1 MSQHS
6 RRTFMKLSGGVLGG
20 IAVGT
25 TVTAAERT
33 DRFLVET
40 KKTSAE
46 ALESAGLS
54 VVYDLADVNM
64 AVVEGSESA
73 LQSEVK
79 RQRYAPDVEITL
91 DDGPA
96 VQEADYESATDEPLY
111 PLEWDKQAQNI
122 PEAHE
127 ISRGEGA
134 RVAVIDD
141 GVLGS
146 HPDLEHAYN
155 AELSENFT
163 GDGNG
168 IGPLADD
175 HGTHVAG
182 TIAANDQNEEGV
194 VGTAPAAE
202 IVDCRVFSG
211 PSASFASIFAAI
223 YHSVQVGCDVANLSL
238 GAYPIPRQAQGSFY
252 GGQLNKIMTYANS
265 NGTLLV
271 IAAGNDS
278 ADLQH
283 DGGVISLPNEG
294 AQALSV
300 AATGPIGFQWG
311 DEGLEAP
318 PESPAF
324 YTNYGTNAITVA
336 APGGDADLDAIGT
349 GVPYFNDLVLST
361 TFDPVPADTP
371 EGTDPDDQIG
381 SYGWKAGTSMAC
393 PQVAGAAAL
402 LVSANPDASPNQIE
416 ATLKNTASVPEGY
429 DKAYYGAG
437 FIDPVAA
444 LRK

>member
-1 MSQHS
+1 
-6 RRTFMKLSGGVLGG
+6 MKLSGGVLGG
-20 IAVGT
+20 IAAGT

-40 KKTSAE
+40 KQTSAADLE
-46 ALESAGLS
+46 ATGLS
-54 VVYDLADVNM
+54 VVFDLAEVNM
-64 AVVEGSESA
+64 AVVEGSEST
-73 LQSEVK
+73 LRSEVK
-79 RQRYAPDVEITL
+79 KNRYEPDVEITL

-96 VQEADYESATDEPLY
+96 VEEADGESATDEPRY
-111 PLEWDKQAQNI
+111 GLEWDKQAQNI

-127 ISRGEGA
+127 ISRGAGT

-146 HPDLEHAYN
+146 HPDLEHAYD
-155 AELSENFT
+155 AALSRNFT

-182 TIAANDQNEEGV
+182 TIAANDQNEAGV
-194 VGTAPAAE
+194 VGTAPATE

-211 PSASFASIFAAI
+211 ASASFATILAAI
-223 YHSVQVGCDVANLSL
+223 YYSVQVGCDVANLSL
-238 GAYPIPRQAQGSFY
+238 GAYPVPRQAQGSFY
-252 GGQLNKIMTYANS
+252 GGQLNKLMTYANS

-278 ADLQH
+278 ANLQN

-311 DEGLEAP
+311 DDGLEEP

-336 APGGDADLDAIGT
+336 APGGDADLET
-349 GVPYFNDLVLST
+349 SNPNFVNDLVLST
-361 TFDPVPADTP
+361 TFATVPEDAK
-371 EGTDPDDQIG
+371 EGTVPDEQIG
-381 SYGWKAGTSMAC
+381 TYGWKAGTSMAA

-402 LVSANPDASPNQIE
+402 VKSVNPDANPNQIE
-416 ATLKNTASVPEGY
+416 SILKRTASVPDGY

-444 LRK
+444 LQQ

>member
-1 MSQHS
+1 
-6 RRTFMKLSGGVLGG
+6 MKLSGGVLGG
-20 IAVGT
+20 IAAGT

-40 KKTSAE
+40 KKTSVD

-64 AVVEGSESA
+64 AVVEGTESA

-79 RQRYAPDVEITL
+79 EKDYEPDVEITL

-111 PLEWDKQAQNI
+111 PLEWDKQVQNI

-155 AELSENFT
+155 AELSRNFT

-168 IGPLADD
+168 IGPLSDD

-182 TIAANDQNEEGV
+182 TIAANDRNEEGV
-194 VGTAPAAE
+194 VGTAPGAE

-211 PSASFASIFAAI
+211 ANASFASIIAAI
-223 YHSVQVGCDVANLSL
+223 YYSVQVGCDVANLSL
-238 GAYPIPRQAQGSFY
+238 GAYPVSRQGQGSFY
-252 GGQLNKIMTYANS
+252 GGQLNKVMTYANS

-278 ADLQH
+278 ANLQK

-294 AQALSV
+294 AQAVSV
-300 AATGPIGFQWG
+300 AATGPIGFEWG

-336 APGGDADLDAIGT
+336 APGGDADLET
-349 GVPYFNDLVLST
+349 TNPNFVNDLVLST
-361 TFDPVPADTP
+361 TFDPVPAGTP
-371 EGTDPDDQIG
+371 EGFAPDDQVAN
-381 SYGWKAGTSMAC
+381 YGWKAGTSMAC

-402 LVSANPDASPNQIE
+402 IKSANPDANPNQIE
-416 ATLKNTASVPEGY
+416 STLKSTASVPEGY

-444 LRK
+444 LKK

>member
-1 MSQHS
+1 
-6 RRTFMKLSGGVLGG
+6 MKLSGGVLGG
-20 IAVGT
+20 IAAGT

-33 DRFLVET
+33 DWFLVET
-40 KKTSAE
+40 KQTSAADLE
-46 ALESAGLS
+46 ATGLS
-54 VVYDLADVNM
+54 VVFDLADVNM
-64 AVVEGSESA
+64 AVVEGSEST
-73 LQSEVK
+73 LRSEVK
-79 RQRYAPDVEITL
+79 KNRYERDVEITL

-96 VQEADYESATDEPLY
+96 VEEADGESATDEPRY
-111 PLEWDKQAQNI
+111 RLEWDKQAQNI

-127 ISRGEGA
+127 ISRGEGT

-146 HPDLEHAYN
+146 HPDLEHAYD
-155 AELSENFT
+155 AELSRNFT

-182 TIAANDQNEEGV
+182 TIATNDQNEAGV
-194 VGTAPAAE
+194 VGTAPATE

-211 PSASFASIFAAI
+211 ASASFATILAAI
-223 YHSVQVGCDVANLSL
+223 YYSVQVDCDVANLSL
-238 GAYPIPRQAQGSFY
+238 GAYPVPRQAQGSFY
-252 GGQLNKIMTYANS
+252 GGQLNKLMTYANS

-278 ADLQH
+278 ANLQN
-283 DGGVISLPNEG
+283 DGGVISLPNGG

-311 DEGLEAP
+311 DDGLEEP

-336 APGGDADLDAIGT
+336 APGGDADTSAIGT
-349 GVPYFNDLVLST
+349 GVSWFNDLVLST
-361 TFDPVPADTP
+361 TFATVPEDAE
-371 EGTDPDDQIG
+371 EGTVPDEQIG
-381 SYGWKAGTSMAC
+381 TYGWKAGTSMAA

-402 LVSANPDASPNQIE
+402 VKSVNPDASPNQIE
-416 ATLKNTASVPEGY
+416 SILKRTASVPDGY

-444 LRK
+444 LQQ

>member
-1 MSQHS
+1 
-6 RRTFMKLSGGVLGG
+6 MKLSGGVLGG
-20 IAVGT
+20 IAAGT

-33 DRFLVET
+33 DWFLVET
-40 KKTSAE
+40 KQTSAADLE
-46 ALESAGLS
+46 ATGLS
-54 VVYDLADVNM
+54 VVFDLADVNM
-64 AVVEGSESA
+64 AVVEGSEST
-73 LQSEVK
+73 LRSEVK
-79 RQRYAPDVEITL
+79 KNRYERDVEITL

-96 VQEADYESATDEPLY
+96 VEEADGESATDEPRY
-111 PLEWDKQAQNI
+111 RLEWDKQAQNI

-127 ISRGEGA
+127 ISRGEGT

-146 HPDLEHAYN
+146 HPDLEHAYD
-155 AELSENFT
+155 AELSRNFT

-182 TIAANDQNEEGV
+182 TIATNDQNEAGV
-194 VGTAPAAE
+194 VGTAPATE

-211 PSASFASIFAAI
+211 ASASFATILAAI
-223 YHSVQVGCDVANLSL
+223 YYSVQVDCDVANLSL
-238 GAYPIPRQAQGSFY
+238 GAYPVPRQAQGSFY
-252 GGQLNKIMTYANS
+252 GGQLNKLMTYANS

-278 ADLQH
+278 ANLQN

-311 DEGLEAP
+311 DDRLEEP

-336 APGGDADLDAIGT
+336 APGGDADTSAIGT
-349 GVPYFNDLVLST
+349 GVSWFNDLVLST
-361 TFDPVPADTP
+361 TFATVPEDAE
-371 EGTDPDDQIG
+371 EGTVPDEQIG
-381 SYGWKAGTSMAC
+381 TYGCKAGTSMAA

-402 LVSANPDASPNQIE
+402 VKSVNPDASPNQIE
-416 ATLKNTASVPEGY
+416 SILKRTASVPDGY

-444 LRK
+444 LQQ

>member
-1 MSQHS
+1 
-6 RRTFMKLSGGVLGG
+6 MKLSGGVLGG
-20 IAVGT
+20 IAAGT

-33 DRFLVET
+33 DWFLVET
-40 KKTSAE
+40 KQTSAADLE
-46 ALESAGLS
+46 ATGLS
-54 VVYDLADVNM
+54 VVFDLADVNM
-64 AVVEGSESA
+64 AVVEGSEST
-73 LQSEVK
+73 LRSEVK
-79 RQRYAPDVEITL
+79 KNRYEQDVEITL

-96 VQEADYESATDEPLY
+96 VEEADGESATDEPRY
-111 PLEWDKQAQNI
+111 RLEWDKQAQNI

-127 ISRGEGA
+127 ISRGEGT

-146 HPDLEHAYN
+146 HPDLEHAYD
-155 AELSENFT
+155 AELSRNFT

-182 TIAANDQNEEGV
+182 TIATNDQNEAGV
-194 VGTAPAAE
+194 VGTAPATE

-211 PSASFASIFAAI
+211 ASASFATILAAI
-223 YHSVQVGCDVANLSL
+223 YYSVQVDCDVANLSL
-238 GAYPIPRQAQGSFY
+238 GAYPVPRQAQGSFY
-252 GGQLNKIMTYANS
+252 GGQLNKLMTYANS

-278 ADLQH
+278 ANLQN

-311 DEGLEAP
+311 DDGLEEP

-336 APGGDADLDAIGT
+336 APGGDADTSAIGT
-349 GVPYFNDLVLST
+349 GVSWFNDLVLST
-361 TFDPVPADTP
+361 TFATVPEDAE
-371 EGTDPDDQIG
+371 EGTVPDEQIG
-381 SYGWKAGTSMAC
+381 TYGWKAGTSMAA

-402 LVSANPDASPNQIE
+402 VKSVNPDASPNQIE
-416 ATLKNTASVPEGY
+416 SILKRTASVPDGY

-444 LRK
+444 LQQ